1 MPQSQQG
8 LGTDVREA
16 SPPCAFSGAT
26 VSNWFALRLRSNFD
40 FHVETAL
47 RGRGMQVY
55 LPTWRESVRWSDRQK
70 TIDRPLF
77 PGYIFVRAQRDKL
90 IEALRLTGVVQAL
103 PTSLGPTPIPDDQI
117 ANVRRVIETDNFAS
131 PCPYVAGEAVTI
143 ESGPLAGVSGV
154 VVRTEG
160 HDSIVVG
167 VEMLGRAVRV
177 RLDASELPKKV

>member
-1 MPQSQQG
+1 MPQRVQG
-8 LGTDVREA
+8 LGTDVAEA
-16 SPPCAFSGAT
+16 SPPYAFRAAP

-77 PGYIFVRAQRDKL
+77 PGYIFVRATRGEL
-90 IEALRLTGVVQAL
+90 PEALRITGVVQIL
-103 PTSLGPTPIPDDQI
+103 PTSLDPTPIRDEEIDQ
-117 ANVRRVIETDNFAS
+117 VKRVSETGL
-131 PCPYVAGEAVTI
+131 PTLCCPYVAGEKVTI

-177 RLDASELPKKV
+177 RLDASELAKG